1 MESGSYR
8 EVEKKAASHFQGFEN
23 IDDDTMLEG
32 IWDMGFQ
39 IAKSF
44 DGMYQNDMDDNGSI
58 TDESN
63 ALLVVHSMH
72 IEYVG
77 GGALSKYA
85 YPALLFFG
93 NRCVIR

>member
-1 MESGSYR
+1 
-8 EVEKKAASHFQGFEN
+8 
-23 IDDDTMLEG
+23 
-32 IWDMGFQ
+32 MGFQ

-85 YPALLFFG
+85 YLPYLRQQVRHPMKIMAIG
-93 NRCVIR
+93 AKKENII